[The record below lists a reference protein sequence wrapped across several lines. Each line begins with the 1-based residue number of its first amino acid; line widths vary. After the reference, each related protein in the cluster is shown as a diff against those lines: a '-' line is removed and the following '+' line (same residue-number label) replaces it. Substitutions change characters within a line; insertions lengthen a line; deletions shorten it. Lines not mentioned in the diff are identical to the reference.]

1 MSWMYDDYLN
11 EHRAAVR
18 KAYDWLVE
26 NMRDELDD
34 DALTTCGL
42 NIRTHDASKND
53 VEEYGPYDEYF
64 YGRNKSA
71 AVKANFNKAWLHHI
85 HHNPH
90 HWQHWVLLEDDGGA
104 YDHVCIEMP
113 LEYVYEMICDWWS
126 FSWRS
131 GNLMEIFDWYEKHKN
146 MKLHPKT
153 LEVVVSILGHM
164 RNLLESMV
172 EEDAFALNLEKIRK
186 ERAELEQ
193 E

>member
-1 MSWMYDDYLN
+1 MSWMYDDYLR

-18 KAYDWLVE
+18 KAYDWLVA
-26 NMRDELDD
+26 NMSDVLDA
-34 DALTTCGL
+34 DALTKAGQ
-42 NIRTHDASKND
+42 NIAHHDESKES

-85 HHNPH
+85 HQNPH

-113 LEYVYEMICDWWS
+113 PECIYEMICDWWS

-131 GNLMEIFDWYEKHKN
+131 GNLMEIFEWYEKHKN

-153 LEVVVSILGHM
+153 LVEVVSILGHM
-164 RNLLESMV
+164 RNLLESRV
-172 EEDAFALNLEKIRK
+172 EEDAFAHSLEEIRK
-186 ERAELEQ
+186 ERAEVE
-193 E
+193 